1 MNGRRSLVA
10 SQPSIWHSLSPT
22 YGSVHTSLKLSL
34 YEYLA
39 KWTLA
44 ILAGFSCTNLLLHL
58 LHLHLASLIVGL
70 VEPKLGL
77 GASQLVL
84 CFLKLV
90 LQLRVLHGT
99 VDPQGSEPV
108 HLRGRLPLVSKISRP
123 LQLNVHP
130 EISMFFTCFL
140 SWKSSSQKN
149 VSKQTQVL
157 FVAAS
162 KWVQHRDRT
171 ISLYGFHMR
180 LLPWEADNWAGEL
193 KIS

>member
-1 MNGRRSLVA
+1 MNGWRSLVA

-130 EISMFFTCFL
+130 ENSMLFTCFL
-140 SWKSSSQKN
+140 SWKSSSQKMCP
-149 VSKQTQVL
+149 SKLKFFLLQPRSGSSIEIGP
-157 FVAAS
+157 FPFMAS
-162 KWVQHRDRT
+162 TWDFSHE
-171 ISLYGFHMR
+171 R
-180 LLPWEADNWAGEL
+180 LITEPEN
-193 KIS
+193 